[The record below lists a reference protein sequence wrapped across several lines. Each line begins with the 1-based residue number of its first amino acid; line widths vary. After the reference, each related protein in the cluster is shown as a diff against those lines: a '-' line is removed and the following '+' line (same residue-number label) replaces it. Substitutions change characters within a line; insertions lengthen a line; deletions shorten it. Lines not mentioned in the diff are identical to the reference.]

1 MTPSS
6 NPGLPAGR
14 KLGGGRYQI
23 VKKLGEGGYGSVYLA
38 NDLRLSGRKVAVKE
52 LCDQS
57 AAAQQLFQREATLL
71 ATLDHPGLVRVSD
84 FFDDGRCHYL
94 VMDYIE
100 GRDLLEVV
108 LEADK
113 HRRMLPVDQ
122 VTDWLLQVCDA
133 VTYLHQRQL
142 PIIHRDIKPANIRL
156 KTNQQ
161 AILVDFGIAKI
172 DPKTK
177 THLMAKAVSQGFSP
191 PEQYSGGGGTDTRS
205 DVYALGATL
214 YCLLTAQ
221 RPTDSFERHVENKP
235 LPPPRQ
241 FNRAINPAL
250 ENVILKAM
258 ALNSA
263 QRYQDGGELAAA
275 LRAALGR
282 SAAAQLFV
290 APPASAP
297 SAAASPAPSS
307 SMICSHCGQVCR
319 TGARFCPKC
328 GQSFEGP
335 ALRCPACNA
344 LVRRGAR
351 FCARCRAPLHDLS
364 QANQYQAQGDLAL
377 RAHQFDRAV
386 EDYERARQLGA
397 DTPTMHINLGRC
409 YTQLDRF
416 DDAIVLLEDGVRQH
430 PTEAALHTQLALAYL
445 GSENFAQGLRSME
458 RAYQLAPDNDD
469 LAQLLT
475 ELYFD
480 LGQYTTA
487 LPILEQLRRR
497 APQQRDVR
505 LRLAI
510 GYLMA
515 DRLAEAEKLIK
526 ELQREDPDDSELAV
540 LLGLLH
546 RKRGNTRQALKDLQA
561 AVRRLPNHALA
572 YELLGDIY
580 FEQKKIKEAIAA
592 FEKSALANPRD
603 GDPHVKLGRCYMA
616 QGKTSEAEAA
626 LGRALRIDPNNA
638 LAQKILAELNG

>member
-6 NPGLPAGR
+6 NPGLSAGR
-14 KLGGGRYQI
+14 KLSGGRYQI

-57 AAAQQLFQREATLL
+57 AAAQQLFQHEATLL

-94 VMDYIE
+94 VMEYIE

-113 HRRMLPVDQ
+113 HHRLLPVDQ

-133 VTYLHQRQL
+133 TAYLHQRQP

-177 THLMAKAVSQGFSP
+177 THMMAKAVSQGFSP

-221 RPTDSFERHVENKP
+221 RPTDSFERHIENKP

-241 FNRAINPAL
+241 FNQAISPAL

-258 ALNSA
+258 ALNSG
-263 QRYQDGGELAAA
+263 QRYQNGGELAAA
-275 LRAALGR
+275 LRAAMGR
-282 SAAAQLFV
+282 
-290 APPASAP
+290 PASAQP
-297 SAAASPAPSS
+297 YVAPLVSASPAPSS
-307 SMICSHCGQVCR
+307 SMICSQCGQACR
-319 TGARFCPKC
+319 RDARFCPKC

-335 ALRCPACNA
+335 PLRCPICHAP
-344 LVRRGAR
+344 VRRGAH
-351 FCARCRAPLHDLS
+351 FCARCRAPLPDRS
-364 QANQYQAQGDLAL
+364 QANHYQAQGDLAL
-377 RAHQFDRAV
+377 RAQQFDRAA

-397 DTPTMHINLGRC
+397 DTPTIHINLGRC

-416 DDAIVLLEDGVRQH
+416 DEAIALLEDGVRQY
-430 PTEAALHTQLALAYL
+430 PAEAALHTQLALAYL
-445 GSENFAQGLRSME
+445 GGEKFVQGLHSME

-475 ELYFD
+475 ALYFD

-497 APQQRDVR
+497 SPQQRDVR

-526 ELQREDPDDSELAV
+526 ELQRETPDDGELAV
-540 LLGLLH
+540 LSGLLH
-546 RKRGNTRQALKDLQA
+546 RKQGHTKQALKDLQA
-561 AVRRLPNHALA
+561 AVRWLPNHALA
-572 YELLGDIY
+572 YNLLGDIY
-580 FEQKKIKEAIAA
+580 LEQKKFKEAIAA
-592 FEKSALANPRD
+592 YEKAALANPRD
-603 GDPHVKLGRCYMA
+603 ADPHVKLCLCYSA
-616 QGKTSEAEAA
+616 LGKTVEAEAA
-626 LGRALRIDPNNA
+626 LDRALRLDPNNT
-638 LAQKILAELNG
+638 LAQNLLTERNG